1 MLFPLGLGACG
12 ENGIWLQTKLQSQ
25 VPQVG
30 LPDSF
35 IDAALNS
42 LLAVWN
48 GEGSLIHF
56 STNILNTCH
65 AEGTVPG
72 VRHTAVVKA

>member
-1 MLFPLGLGACG
+1 MFFPLGLRACG
-12 ENGIWLQTKLQSQ
+12 ENGIWLQTNLQSQ

-35 IDAALNS
+35 IDTALS
-42 LLAVWN
+42 GLLAVCN

-56 STNILNTCH
+56 STNILNNCH
-65 AEGTVPG
+65 ALGTVLIQQWSK
-72 VRHTAVVKA
+72 H